1 MLSRNE
7 QPRSLAQVGYLAHS
21 VEYQLIRMATYVRGP
36 MVTDDNRAELLAA
49 LEYGDL
55 KVTGRLV
62 DASNATL
69 FGEITV
75 GEVSLN
81 CIYKPVTGERPLWD
95 FPDGTLANREYASY
109 LISEAMNFNC
119 VPPTLLR
126 DGPFGWG
133 MVQLW
138 IDIDEEIDLAELYRQ
153 DLPKLRN
160 LALFDVVVNNT
171 DRKIGHLLPIS
182 DGHIFGCDHGVTF
195 HVDDKLRTVLWQW
208 EQQPLSENELQVI
221 RNLGD
226 SLTGELG
233 NALADL
239 ITADELHALKLRVL
253 RLASEK
259 VFPSPSPDWPAVPWP
274 PF

>member
-1 MLSRNE
+1 
-7 QPRSLAQVGYLAHS
+7 
-21 VEYQLIRMATYVRGP
+21 
-36 MVTDDNRAELLAA
+36 MVTDDNRSELLDA
-49 LEYGDL
+49 LRYGDL

-69 FGEITV
+69 FGEVQV
-75 GEVSLN
+75 GEISLN
-81 CIYKPVTGERPLWD
+81 CIYKPVSGERPLWD
-95 FPDGTLANREYASY
+95 FPDGTLANRELAAY
-109 LISEAMNFNC
+109 LISEAMSLNC

-126 DGPFGWG
+126 EGPFGIG

-138 IDIDEEIDLAELYRQ
+138 IDIDDKIDLVDLYRQ
-153 DLPKLRN
+153 DLPGLRN

-171 DRKIGHLLPIS
+171 DRKIGHLLPTS
-182 DGHIFGCDHGVTF
+182 DGHIYGCDHGVTF

-208 EQQPLSENELQVI
+208 EQQPLTESELQLI
-221 RNLGD
+221 RNLAD
-226 SLTGELG
+226 QLKGELG
-233 NALADL
+233 NSLQDL

-253 RLASEK
+253 RLSDEQ